1 MEEHSVMQG
10 LRDIYLRYL
19 TANGSG
25 GKGWHFSGPPWFRL
39 RFQRL
44 VTMKP
49 GRRKSVE
56 RETLTRKGQRE
67 LIKGAV
73 REEAVV
79 EQFTLNNMK

>member
-1 MEEHSVMQG
+1 MKERSVMQG
-10 LRDIYLRYL
+10 PCDIYLRYL

-25 GKGWHFSGPPWFRL
+25 GRDGISAATVVLFKIL
-39 RFQRL
+39 ETCDY
-44 VTMKP
+44 VKP

-73 REEAVV
+73 RGGSGGTVH
-79 EQFTLNNMK
+79 FK